1 MKHKLIALIVTI
13 SFLSCSKEADD
24 NYHYL
29 SEHAKQYISYEK
41 DEEFQLVNNVT
52 QQTIHLKVDSVK
64 REMINGGKE
73 NTGLLYLG
81 PVGDDYYEVY
91 TVELSSEDNCLDFD
105 LKFFTSSNTIYDL
118 TDDLEFE
125 FYGKVSTCN
134 DEIDFRYED
143 SNVFY
148 EEYLQ
153 FNQPKKYTGL
163 SKINSKPSEI
173 SISTDGIIYLKI
185 GDQYFHTSN
194 YYIPE

>member
-1 MKHKLIALIVTI
+1 MKHKLIALIATI
-13 SFLSCSKEADD
+13 SFLSCSKETED

-29 SEHAKQYISYEK
+29 SDHAKQYISYEQG
-41 DEEFQLVNNVT
+41 EEFQLVNNVT
-52 QQTIHLKVDSVK
+52 QQTIHVKVDSVK

-73 NTGLLYLG
+73 NAGLLYLG

-118 TDDLEFE
+118 ADDLEFE
-125 FYGKVSTCN
+125 FYGKVSICN
-134 DEIDFRYED
+134 DEIEFRYED

-153 FNQPKKYTGL
+153 FNQPKKYTSL

-173 SISTDGIIYLKI
+173 SISMDGIIYLKI

>member
-1 MKHKLIALIVTI
+1 MKQKLIALILSI
-13 SFLSCSKEADD
+13 SFFSCTKEAED

-29 SEHAKQYISYEK
+29 SDHAKQYIPYIK
-41 DEEFQLVNNVT
+41 GQEFQLINNLSE
-52 QQTIHLKVDSVK
+52 QTLTIKVVDVK
-64 REMINGGKE
+64 REILNGGKDS
-73 NTGLLYLG
+73 GGFLYLG
-81 PVGDDYYEVY
+81 PIGDDYYEVY
-91 TVELSSEDNCLDFD
+91 TVELSSEDNCLNFD

-125 FYGKVSTCN
+125 FYGKVSTC
-134 DEIDFRYED
+134 DDDIDFRYED

-153 FNQPKKYTGL
+153 FNQPKKYIGL
-163 SKINSKPSEI
+163 SKINSEPSEI
-173 SISTDGIIYLKI
+173 SISTEGIIYLKI